1 MLNLELIDTLYNS
14 LSKEDQQSLIARLF
28 KKSKQTMSY
37 FHRTKDISLSKL
49 EIMVD
54 FFGMPLDY
62 FRADS
67 KFKTDKVAGSISL
80 VGKASVSANL
90 MMENQLLRKELDGR
104 ESVIQAKDETIS
116 TLNQLNRMLQAQ
128 VGNNIKKEDGS
139 VAFRAG

>member
-49 EIMVD
+49 EIMAD

-67 KFKTDKVAGSISL
+67 KIKTDKIVGSINL

-90 MMENQLLRKELDGR
+90 MMENQLLP
-104 ESVIQAKDETIS
+104 
-116 TLNQLNRMLQAQ
+116 
-128 VGNNIKKEDGS
+128 
-139 VAFRAG
+139 